1 MAKKKDKQPE
11 PEPEPQEEEVT
22 CPVCGKPVG
31 LEVPSCPNCGAE
43 FEEDEVLEEVEQ
55 PSEAEEAKPEPVPVV
70 PTQPAAQPEEQPAEE
85 AAVEAVSEE
94 DTAECPVCGK
104 SVSLAVNSCPNCGA
118 EFEEEEVEEVIEVE
132 EKQEEEVAE
141 PVARPMAVREEPAI
155 EEQEEISLP
164 HASSIADLRVI
175 GIALIILGILGSQ
188 ISAMVDWYWSWVP
201 PIKTHLGMFVA
212 IPAVIIV
219 VGLVVYMLV
228 KKSMSSGKK
237 FPSTMPNLSLAL
249 FLFGILALIL
259 VMLWSPINSA
269 LESSKIGVA
278 GAFIGVLIVG
288 VLSMVMGQRMM
299 QKSAAGTA

>member
-31 LEVPSCPNCGAE
+31 LEVAACPNCGAE

-55 PSEAEEAKPEPVPVV
+55 PSEPEEAKPGPSPIA
-70 PTQPAAQPEEQPAEE
+70 PTRPAVQPEVQPAEE
-85 AAVEAVSEE
+85 AAVEPVSEE

-132 EKQEEEVAE
+132 ERQEEEVAA
-141 PVARPMAVREEPAI
+141 PVARHEVVREVPVV
-155 EEQEEISLP
+155 EEQEEVSLP

-188 ISAMVDWYWSWVP
+188 ISAMIDWYWSWVP

-228 KKSMSSGKK
+228 KKSLSSGKK
-237 FPSTMPNLSLAL
+237 VPNMMPNFSLAL

-259 VMLWSPINSA
+259 VMLWDPINSA
-269 LESSKIGVA
+269 LQSSKIGMA
-278 GAFIGVLIVG
+278 GAFVLLLIVG
-288 VLSMVMGQRMM
+288 VVSVIMGQRMM
-299 QKSAAGTA
+299 EKSAARTA